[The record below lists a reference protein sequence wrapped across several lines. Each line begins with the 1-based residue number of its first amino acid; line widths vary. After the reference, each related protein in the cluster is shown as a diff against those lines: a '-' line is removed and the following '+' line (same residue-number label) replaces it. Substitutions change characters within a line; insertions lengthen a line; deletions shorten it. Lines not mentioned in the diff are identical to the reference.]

1 MTNSIR
7 KSCIVYYMYTKVR
20 YGSQSSFFVHH
31 QQLIIHILIIGKR
44 KKKKKISKGIEGSAK
59 ITINRK
65 NRFGSIKLRRKKNA
79 HNLFNNESIEKETS
93 ARKVNLKFHQK
104 SKYPQSILNY

>member
-7 KSCIVYYMYTKVR
+7 KSCDVYYMYTKVR

-44 KKKKKISKGIEGSAK
+44 KKKKKKISKGIEGSAK

-65 NRFGSIKLRRKKNA
+65 NRFGSIKLKEEKKMHIIYSIMNPLKRKQA
-79 HNLFNNESIEKETS
+79 QE
-93 ARKVNLKFHQK
+93 R
-104 SKYPQSILNY
+104 